1 MRLRNTVRGWVGKL
15 QILLLLILFVCNPFA
30 DAAAIEFGMFK
41 ENTIFSKDTDG
52 FKDKVLLLFHGLRS
66 AHPNSTFRRL
76 EKALSDEYSVVG
88 VNYDY
93 LDVER
98 NKREL
103 DDLWTRYLAGHEV
116 FVLGTSLGG
125 FWADYFANK
134 YGLEKMVLVNPVT
147 SPVHD
152 LTQFVGEQ
160 YSERRQKH
168 FVVTPEHIE
177 DYAALPLPTHP
188 NTKSLVILTRD
199 DPVINF
205 RQALEKYLKNEN
217 SQLVIFGT
225 GGHSLPL
232 SDPKY
237 LSALKA
243 FFESK

>member
-1 MRLRNTVRGWVGKL
+1 MKIRRIPKYWAVKL
-15 QILLLLILFVCNPFA
+15 QFLPLLILLVSNPFA

-66 AHPNSTFRRL
+66 AHPNGTFRRL

-103 DDLWTRYLAGHEV
+103 DDLWRRYLVGHKV

-134 YGLEKMVLVNPVT
+134 YGVEKMVLVNPVT
-147 SPVHD
+147 SPVLD

-160 YSERRQKH
+160 YSERRQQH

-177 DYAALPLPTHP
+177 DYAALTLPVHP

-205 RQALEKYLKNEN
+205 RQALEKYLNNEN

-232 SDPKY
+232 SDPIY

-243 FFESK
+243 FLES